1 MKPLCFFD
9 EANLSSMTKEKYI
22 PLDRQFSIISEDQE
36 DLENNESL
44 FSLGHSALKTWA
56 DLEDE
61 YRCVILAEA
70 GAGKTEELRSRAKA
84 LSKQGR
90 LSFFI
95 RIEDIEQDF
104 YDAFEVGTED
114 EFNAWLAST
123 EEAWF
128 FLDSVDEAR
137 LETPRA
143 LELAL
148 KQFSK
153 GIKNGAHRMH
163 LYISSRPYSWRP
175 VADRELLNR
184 HLFLAAKKHEDDNT
198 EDNLTQPQSA
208 LIVYGMRPLDE
219 ERIRCFC
226 EKRSVNDIDELLREI
241 DRASIWSLAQ
251 RPLDLDSIL
260 SKWRKDKKLGSRLDL
275 LEHSINEQLSD
286 EHNIDRAQRQPLN
299 LEQAHK
305 GAQRLAAAVVMSGQS
320 NINIPDALPD
330 KLGIDAKAVLSDWR
344 PNDVNALLE
353 LGIFS
358 DVIYGA
364 VRFRHRDIRE
374 LLAAKWFAHLIANG
388 DSRLSIE
395 RLFIGEKYSETIIR
409 PRLRSILPWLILWD
423 GDIRNDALRIDSEV
437 AIEGGDP
444 SKLPLPERKTILKN
458 IVHRIVQDEN
468 NSTGGDN
475 SAIARIADA
484 ALTNDTLQLIDQ
496 YKENDD
502 AIFFLARLAWQGK
515 MTDCVAPLLEMALNP
530 IRGGYTRITSARVVM
545 TCGTDEQIQSLW
557 QGLNQSEDMIPRRL
571 LAELIE
577 EAEPTSVNIQN
588 ILLSLG
594 RLQLSPNERFEA
606 NGLRRSLHQFIERMP
621 IIGNALVYQ
630 ELIVGLLVY
639 LNTPPYVEK
648 RECKISEANSWLLS
662 IAVHAVECLVDLKHP
677 FSFSDESLFILMM
690 LPLYSSWGG
699 EHFDDY
705 ESNLAELIP
714 CWSELNDRLYWACI
728 EQEKIRLLSDPK
740 SEPFTS
746 DLPIAWQGHFWAFR
760 EKEDFLR
767 LISYIRSCEF
777 ENDRS
782 IVLSTAFRL
791 YKKLDKPM
799 DMLAKLKTSLEHSAI
814 LTNKLDVL
822 IDPPISDWEKR
833 HEEENEKRRRKF
845 DVIKEQKKTS
855 RDAWIADLKS
865 NPDRLSNSI
874 HLYFGE
880 VTNDFCW
887 ILDEINNENSVVSR
901 SSGSDWMK
909 LIPDFGY
916 EVVIS
921 YRDALMKLWR
931 VYTPS
936 LQSESGMR
944 NNSNPYSLLLA
955 LAGLEIEAAEHSEFP
970 YHLDESEVHHAMRYI
985 TWEIN
990 GFPSWFESMY
1000 RAFPSLVTKGV
1011 TQELI
1016 WELENA
1022 ELDLH
1027 YRVLDSLVYSAP
1039 WLHEDIATSLLE
1051 WLEATPNKLHAKNRR
1066 GCIHLLISGKSDL
1079 NRLASIAKQE
1089 IDKSNDLDSVACWFA
1104 LLVDCDPVNGI
1115 PQLEQWLA
1123 GFKSELVNR
1132 AAQVFVTALV
1142 GESHRS
1148 FSVPN
1153 VGCFKTPEYLRK
1165 LYVLMHKYIP
1175 SKEDINR
1182 ADGGVYSPELRDD
1195 AQSARSALFSL
1206 LCNMT
1211 GFASYAAIK
1220 QLIEEHPEPEYRKW
1234 MAQQAYKRAMVDGD
1248 LELWTVDQ
1256 FGQFDKNRTIAP
1268 STHRQLFDHTVNRL
1282 NDLKNWLER
1291 GNDSPWRTW
1300 KRTEGETEMRTLIAG
1315 WLNQNS
1321 HGQYTTAQESELAN
1335 GQRMDIWLHN
1345 TNVQSP
1351 VPVELKLLDKSWS
1364 GPYLCER
1371 LRNQLVGD
1379 YLREESAG
1387 CGVFLLVS
1395 QNLKPSKYWMI
1406 NGKRAYLSELSGALK
1421 TYWLSIAENY
1431 PRVQELEII
1440 VIDLLERERFSDS

>member
-1 MKPLCFFD
+1 
-9 EANLSSMTKEKYI
+9 MTKEKYI
-22 PLDRQFSIISEDQE
+22 PLDRQFSMISEDQE
-36 DLENNESL
+36 DLDNNQLL

-56 DLEDE
+56 DLEGE

-70 GAGKTEELRSRAKA
+70 GAGKTEELRNRAKA
-84 LSKQGR
+84 LSEQGR
-90 LSFFI
+90 PSFFI

-104 YDAFEVGTED
+104 YDAFEVGTEG
-114 EFNAWLAST
+114 EFNGWLEST

-143 LELAL
+143 FESAL
-148 KQFSK
+148 RKFSK
-153 GIKNGAHRMH
+153 GIKKGAHRMH
-163 LYISSRPYSWRP
+163 LYVSSRPYSWRP
-175 VADRELLNR
+175 EADLELLNR
-184 HLFLAAKKHEDDNT
+184 YLFLAAKKHEDDST
-198 EDNLTQPQSA
+198 EDNPTQPQSA
-208 LIVYGMRPLDE
+208 LTVLGMRPLDE

-320 NINIPDALPD
+320 NINIPDASPD
-330 KLGIDAKAVLSDWR
+330 KLGIDARAVLSDWH
-344 PNDVNALLE
+344 PSDVNALLE
-353 LGIFS
+353 RGIFS

-374 LLAAKWFAHLIANG
+374 ILAAKWFAYLIANG

-395 RLFIGEKYSETIIR
+395 RLFIGEQYGETIIR
-409 PRLRSILPWLILWD
+409 PRLRPILPWLILWD
-423 GDIRNDALRIDSEV
+423 DGIRDAVLRIAPEI

-444 SKLPLPERKTILKN
+444 SKLSLPKRQTILKN
-458 IVHRIVQDEN
+458 IIRRIIDDEN
-468 NSTGGDN
+468 NGAGRDN
-475 SAIARIADA
+475 GAIARIADA

-496 YKENDD
+496 HKENDD
-502 AIFFLARLAWQGK
+502 AIFFLARLVWQGK
-515 MTDCVAPLLEMALNP
+515 MTDCVAPLLEIALNP
-530 IRGGYTRITSARVVM
+530 IRGIYSRITSARVVM

-557 QGLNQSEDMIPRRL
+557 RGLNQSGDKLPRSL
-571 LAELIE
+571 LREIIDE
-577 EAEPTSVNIQN
+577 TEPTSENIQN
-588 ILLSLG
+588 VLLSLG
-594 RLQLSPNERFEA
+594 RLQFSPNERFEA
-606 NGLRRSLHQFIERMP
+606 NRLRRSLHQFIERMP
-621 IIGNALVYQ
+621 IVGNALIYQ
-630 ELIVGLLVY
+630 ELLVGLLVY

-648 RECKISEANSWLLS
+648 RECKVSEANSWLLS
-662 IAVHAVECLVDLKHP
+662 IAVHAVERLVDLKHP

-699 EHFDDY
+699 RHYDDY

-714 CWSELNDRLYWACI
+714 NWSELNDQLYWSCI
-728 EQEKIRLLSDPK
+728 EQEKAKQLADSK
-740 SEPFTS
+740 SEPLSS
-746 DLPIAWQGHFWAFR
+746 DSSIFWKGHFWAF
-760 EKEDFLR
+760 ETVESFQR
-767 LISYIRSCEF
+767 LLSFIRYRAL
-777 ENDRS
+777 ENDQS
-782 IVLSTAFRL
+782 IALSTAFRV
-791 YKKLDKPM
+791 YSRHDKPSG
-799 DMLAKLKTSLEHSAI
+799 MLSKLKASVEHSAI
-814 LTNKLDVL
+814 LTNKLDTL
-822 IDPPISDWEKR
+822 IDPPISEWEVKHQQEQQEYEHQYR
-833 HEEENEKRRRKF
+833 LREEEEKA
-845 DVIKEQKKTS
+845 S
-855 RDAWIADLKS
+855 RNAWIADLKT
-865 NPDRLSNSI
+865 NFHRLITANNT
-874 HLYFGE
+874 GE
-880 VTNDFCW
+880 ITNEHCW
-887 ILDEINNENSVVSR
+887 LMDEISGSSLQTNR
-901 SSGSDWMK
+901 SEGSDWRF
-909 LIPDFGY
+909 LISDFG
-916 EVVIS
+916 EDVALA
-921 YRDALMKLWR
+921 YRDSAMNHWR
-931 VYTPS
+931 IYTPT
-936 LQSESGMR
+936 LQSESGR
-944 NNSNPYSLLLA
+944 RSNSVSSA
-955 LAGLEIEAAEHSEFP
+955 LIFAVAGLEIEAAVLPEFP
-970 YHLDESEVHHAMRYI
+970 QHLSEPEVHHALRYI

-1000 RAFPSLVTKGV
+1000 RTFPSLVTKAV

-1027 YRVLDSLVYSAP
+1027 YRVLDSLVFSAP

-1051 WLEATPNKLHAKNRR
+1051 WLEANPNKLNPENRR
-1066 GCIHLLISGKSDL
+1066 DCIHLLISGKSDP

-1104 LLVDCDPVNGI
+1104 LLVDSDPVNGI
-1115 PQLEQWLA
+1115 PQLEQWLE
-1123 GFKSELVNR
+1123 GIDHELVSR
-1132 AAQVFVTALV
+1132 AAQIFVTALV

-1153 VGCFKTPEYLRK
+1153 IGYFKTPEHLKK

-1175 SKEDINR
+1175 SKDDINR
-1182 ADGGVYSPELRDD
+1182 ADGGIYTPELRDD
-1195 AQSARSALFSL
+1195 AQSARSTLFSL

-1234 MAQQAYKRAMVDGD
+1234 MVQQAYKRAMVDGD

-1256 FGQFDKNRTIAP
+1256 FCQFDKNRTVTPA
-1268 STHRQLFDHTVNRL
+1268 THRQLFNHTVNRL

-1351 VPVELKLLDKSWS
+1351 VPVELKLLDKSWT
-1364 GPYLCER
+1364 GPKLKER
-1371 LRNQLVGD
+1371 LRNQLAGD
-1379 YLREESAG
+1379 YLRQEGAG
-1387 CGVFLLVS
+1387 CGVFLLVA
-1395 QNLKPSKYWMI
+1395 QDVEPI
-1406 NGKRAYLSELSGALK
+1406 KRWRIDDRLVNLSELSGALK
-1421 TYWLSIAENY
+1421 THWLSIAENY
-1431 PRVQELEII
+1431 PRIHELEII